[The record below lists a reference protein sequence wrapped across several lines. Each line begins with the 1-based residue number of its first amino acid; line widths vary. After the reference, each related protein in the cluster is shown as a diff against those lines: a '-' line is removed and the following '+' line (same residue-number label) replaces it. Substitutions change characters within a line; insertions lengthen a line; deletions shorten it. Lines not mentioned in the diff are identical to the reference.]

1 MVEVSVIQI
10 RNSQSGVR
18 TMWTFTLPKREITQI
33 SYKRLV
39 NTLPKLPCHFTVIIH
54 KMWCSLTTLT
64 CGESDSISS
73 FIMCMCV
80 HTCVFMCVLQNYKAC
95 KYTKWC
101 DLHRLM
107 QMFDSLRDGT
117 WGCCSLFVKTSLL
130 VYCNGLYLS
139 GLLHSNTYIWNLER
153 C

>member
-1 MVEVSVIQI
+1 MVEVSVIQT

-18 TMWTFTLPKREITQI
+18 TMWRFTLPKREITQI
-33 SYKRLV
+33 NYKRLV
-39 NTLPKLPCHFTVIIH
+39 NTLPKLSRHFAVIIH

-64 CGESDSISS
+64 CGESDFLSS
-73 FIMCMCV
+73 FIMCM
-80 HTCVFMCVLQNYKAC
+80 CVFMCVLQNYKAC

-107 QMFDSLRDGT
+107 QMFDSLHDGT

-130 VYCNGLYLS
+130 ESCWLYS
-139 GLLHSNTYIWNLER
+139 STYTCSRKQTISIST
-153 C
+153 